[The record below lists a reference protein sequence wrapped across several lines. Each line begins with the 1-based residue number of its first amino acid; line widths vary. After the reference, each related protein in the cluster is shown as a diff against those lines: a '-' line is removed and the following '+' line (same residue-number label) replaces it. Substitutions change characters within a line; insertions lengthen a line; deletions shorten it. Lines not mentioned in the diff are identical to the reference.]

1 MTDYALLAKDM
12 KADSFK
18 MASLS
23 EETRNDALASI
34 ASALE
39 AHSEEIFKA
48 NMTDLEN
55 GKDLPAPI
63 LGRLKFDEH
72 KMDDCVTGIFDLI
85 KLPDPLFKKQLDREL
100 DEGLEL
106 VRVTCPIGV
115 IGVFFESR
123 PDALVQISA
132 LCIKSGNCA
141 ILKGGSEAKESN
153 KKLFEV
159 IYNAGIE
166 AGLPEGFCALVESHE
181 GVDALLSCHDSIDLV
196 IPRGSNAFVQHIMA
210 NTKIP
215 VMGHADGICT
225 IYVDKDADLE
235 KAARIITDAKTQYVS
250 ACNAAEVIL
259 VHEDIDKEELARAI
273 VSKGKEAAGVDIKV
287 DMDGD
292 YKEYLDYEMTMRSIA
307 GVDEAISLINRNGSH
322 HTDAIITEN
331 DETAERFLDNV
342 DSAGVYRN
350 CSTRFADGF
359 RYGFGA
365 EVGISTSKLHAR
377 GPVGLEGLVTY
388 KYKLYGDGHIVADY
402 ASGKRQFNFKDL

>member
-1 MTDYALLAKDM
+1 M
-12 KADSFK
+12 
-18 MASLS
+18 
-23 EETRNDALASI
+23 
-34 ASALE
+34 
-39 AHSEEIFKA
+39 
-48 NMTDLEN
+48 
-55 GKDLPAPI
+55 
-63 LGRLKFDEH
+63 
-72 KMDDCVTGIFDLI
+72 
-85 KLPDPLFKKQLDREL
+85 
-100 DEGLEL
+100 
-106 VRVTCPIGV
+106 
-115 IGVFFESR
+115 
-123 PDALVQISA
+123 
-132 LCIKSGNCA
+132 
-141 ILKGGSEAKESN
+141 
-153 KKLFEV
+153 
-159 IYNAGIE
+159 
-166 AGLPEGFCALVESHE
+166 
-181 GVDALLSCHDSIDLV
+181 
-196 IPRGSNAFVQHIMA
+196 
-210 NTKIP
+210 
-215 VMGHADGICT
+215 
-225 IYVDKDADLE
+225 
-235 KAARIITDAKTQYVS
+235 
-250 ACNAAEVIL
+250 
-259 VHEDIDKEELARAI
+259 HEDIDKEELARAI

>member
-1 MTDYALLAKDM
+1 
-12 KADSFK
+12 
-18 MASLS
+18 
-23 EETRNDALASI
+23 
-34 ASALE
+34 
-39 AHSEEIFKA
+39 
-48 NMTDLEN
+48 
-55 GKDLPAPI
+55 
-63 LGRLKFDEH
+63 
-72 KMDDCVTGIFDLI
+72 
-85 KLPDPLFKKQLDREL
+85 
-100 DEGLEL
+100 
-106 VRVTCPIGV
+106 
-115 IGVFFESR
+115 
-123 PDALVQISA
+123 
-132 LCIKSGNCA
+132 
-141 ILKGGSEAKESN
+141 
-153 KKLFEV
+153 
-159 IYNAGIE
+159 
-166 AGLPEGFCALVESHE
+166 
-181 GVDALLSCHDSIDLV
+181 
-196 IPRGSNAFVQHIMA
+196 MA

-235 KAARIITDAKTQYVS
+235 KAARIIADAKTQYVS

-322 HTDAIITEN
+322 HTDSIITEN